1 MAARSIDMSPV
12 AYARTRNRVLAA
24 LPYAEWR
31 DLEADL
37 EWVELAP
44 GTML

>member
-1 MAARSIDMSPV
+1 MSPV
-12 AYARTRNRVLAA
+12 AHPRTTNRVLAA

-31 DLEADL
+31 DVEPDL

-44 GTML
+44 GAMLYESGVAL